1 MLNIGRVQGKAHLSI
16 WLVLSEELLYE
27 SQFYPHSLWIVPHK
41 TVRDYDRAISMGR
54 NRAIYLEMVYE
65 GERFIWHSYVMMI

>member
-1 MLNIGRVQGKAHLSI
+1 MSPNFTLI
-16 WLVLSEELLYE
+16 
-27 SQFYPHSLWIVPHK
+27 SLWIVPHK